1 MEIGTILL
9 NRYEILEQIGEGGMA
24 TVYKAKCHTLDRLV
38 AIKVLKSEYAEDEEF
53 VKKFMMECQS
63 AAKLNHPN
71 IVGIYDFHEIELDGK
86 PVYFIVMEYIDGITL
101 KELIEKKG
109 FIPEEEAVD
118 IALQILEALKEAHS
132 HGVIHRD
139 IKPHN
144 IMISKSGIV
153 KVTDFGIARATSNHT
168 MTTTMDAIGS
178 VHYFSPEQAR
188 GAFTD
193 QRTDIYSFGIV
204 FYEMLTGKR
213 PFVGENPVTIAM
225 KHIQEDITPPGE
237 LNEDI
242 SEGVERVVLK
252 CTMKKQAE
260 RYQNVEEIITDLK
273 STAGSKRTF
282 VPSDVIDDS
291 LDQTRVIPTAE
302 IDKMVQKNKKVKIN
316 KNDDYYDDDD
326 DYDDDD
332 FDDDD
337 DDDFDD
343 DDYYD
348 DDDDD
353 YYDDYDDY
361 GKKKKL
367 GIIPIVL
374 GVLAAFVLTTGLYLG
389 FTKLKQIQKDSIVQ
403 EIALPN
409 LIGKTEAEAR
419 KAVQDMGLKFE
430 VKSETTDSSKPYGV
444 LSQDPQ
450 SGMTVKQNSTVYVV
464 LNVDSKA
471 TKLDSYVGMKLEEIE
486 SKVKELG
493 LKIEVD
499 YVDDDSEENT
509 ILAQNP
515 IAGSSITEGDTL
527 YLSISN
533 GKGAEEN
540 LVPNVLGM
548 NFDDAKK
555 MLEEKGLIVKD
566 AVYVASE
573 ETEKDRVLSQ
583 SLEANQTFE
592 NGDTIELNVS
602 KGPEEKPEENEENP
616 EEKPNEAQLEENK
629 PEDKPAEPEKP
640 QVSTTKFSVA
650 VPLPSDVAESVVKL
664 VKVVEGNRET
674 VYENTFSK
682 DEEVAYINLKDQP
695 VGEILELYIND
706 EFAETFTVQ
715 QR

>member
-337 DDDFDD
+337 
-343 DDYYD
+343 YY

-353 YYDDYDDY
+353 YYDDYDD
-361 GKKKKL
+361 GEKKKL

-409 LIGKTEAEAR
+409 LIGMTEAKAR

-583 SLEANQTFE
+583 SPEANQTFE

-664 VKVVEGNRET
+664 VKVVDGNRET

>member
-144 IMISKSGIV
+144 IMISKNGIV

-237 LNEDI
+237 LNENI

-326 DYDDDD
+326 DY
-332 FDDDD
+332 D

-464 LNVDSKA
+464 LNVDSNS

-548 NFDDAKK
+548 NFEDAKK

-616 EEKPNEAQLEENK
+616 EEKPNEEPTEENK

-664 VKVVEGNRET
+664 VKVVDGNRET

>member
-237 LNEDI
+237 LNENI

-260 RYQNVEEIITDLK
+260 RYQNVDEIITDLR

-337 DDDFDD
+337 
-343 DDYYD
+343 YYD
-348 DDDDD
+348 DDED
-353 YYDDYDDY
+353 YYDDYDD
-361 GKKKKL
+361 GNKKKL

-548 NFDDAKK
+548 NFEYAKK

-573 ETEKDRVLSQ
+573 ETEKDRVLFQ
-583 SLEANQTFE
+583 SIEANQPFE
-592 NGDTIELNVS
+592 NGDTIELSVS

-664 VKVVEGNRET
+664 VKVVDGNRET

>member
-144 IMISKSGIV
+144 IMISKNGIV

-213 PFVGENPVTIAM
+213 PFVGENPVAIAM

-260 RYQNVEEIITDLK
+260 RYQNVDEIITDLR

-332 FDDDD
+332 FDDD
-337 DDDFDD
+337 
-343 DDYYD
+343 YY

-353 YYDDYDDY
+353 YYDDYDD
-361 GKKKKL
+361 GNKKKL

-548 NFDDAKK
+548 NFEDAKK

-573 ETEKDRVLSQ
+573 ETERDRVLSQ
-583 SLEANQTFE
+583 SIEANQTFE

-629 PEDKPAEPEKP
+629 PEDKPSEPEKP

-664 VKVVEGNRET
+664 VKVVYGNRET

>member
-260 RYQNVEEIITDLK
+260 RYQNVDEIITDLK

-326 DYDDDD
+326 DY
-332 FDDDD
+332 D

-573 ETEKDRVLSQ
+573 ETEKDRVLTQ

-664 VKVVEGNRET
+664 VKVVDGNRET

>member
-101 KELIEKKG
+101 KELIEKKW

-337 DDDFDD
+337 
-343 DDYYD
+343 YY

-353 YYDDYDDY
+353 YYDDYDD
-361 GKKKKL
+361 GNKKKL

-409 LIGKTEAEAR
+409 LIGMTEAGAR

-464 LNVDSKA
+464 LNVDSNS

-592 NGDTIELNVS
+592 NGNTIELNVS
-602 KGPEEKPEENEENP
+602 KGPEEKPEENEQNQSEQP
-616 EEKPNEAQLEENK
+616 TEENK
-629 PEDKPAEPEKP
+629 PDEKPAEPEKP
-640 QVSTTKFSVA
+640 KANTTKFSVA
-650 VPLPSDVAESVVKL
+650 VPLPSDVPESVVKL
-664 VKVVEGNRET
+664 VKVVDGNRET

-682 DEEVAYINLKDQP
+682 DEEVAYINLKEQP

>member
-144 IMISKSGIV
+144 IMISKNGIV

-237 LNEDI
+237 LNENI

-337 DDDFDD
+337 
-343 DDYYD
+343 YY

-353 YYDDYDDY
+353 YYDDYDD
-361 GKKKKL
+361 GEKKKL

-583 SLEANQTFE
+583 SPEANQTFE

-664 VKVVEGNRET
+664 VKVVDGNRET

>member
-1 MEIGTILL
+1 
-9 NRYEILEQIGEGGMA
+9 
-24 TVYKAKCHTLDRLV
+24 
-38 AIKVLKSEYAEDEEF
+38 
-53 VKKFMMECQS
+53 
-63 AAKLNHPN
+63 
-71 IVGIYDFHEIELDGK
+71 
-86 PVYFIVMEYIDGITL
+86 
-101 KELIEKKG
+101 
-109 FIPEEEAVD
+109 
-118 IALQILEALKEAHS
+118 
-132 HGVIHRD
+132 
-139 IKPHN
+139 
-144 IMISKSGIV
+144 
-153 KVTDFGIARATSNHT
+153 
-168 MTTTMDAIGS
+168 
-178 VHYFSPEQAR
+178 
-188 GAFTD
+188 
-193 QRTDIYSFGIV
+193 
-204 FYEMLTGKR
+204 
-213 PFVGENPVTIAM
+213 
-225 KHIQEDITPPGE
+225 
-237 LNEDI
+237 
-242 SEGVERVVLK
+242 
-252 CTMKKQAE
+252 
-260 RYQNVEEIITDLK
+260 
-273 STAGSKRTF
+273 
-282 VPSDVIDDS
+282 
-291 LDQTRVIPTAE
+291 
-302 IDKMVQKNKKVKIN
+302 MVQKNKKVKIN

-337 DDDFDD
+337 
-343 DDYYD
+343 YY

-353 YYDDYDDY
+353 YYDDYDD
-361 GKKKKL
+361 GNKKKL
-367 GIIPIVL
+367 GIIPVVL

-450 SGMTVKQNSTVYVV
+450 SGMSVKQNSTVYVV

-583 SLEANQTFE
+583 SIESNQTFE

-664 VKVVEGNRET
+664 VKVVDGNRET

>member
-260 RYQNVEEIITDLK
+260 RYQNVDEIITDLK

-337 DDDFDD
+337 
-343 DDYYD
+343 YY

-353 YYDDYDDY
+353 YYDDYDD
-361 GKKKKL
+361 GEKKKL

-409 LIGKTEAEAR
+409 LIGMTEAQAR

-464 LNVDSKA
+464 LNVDSNS

-566 AVYVASE
+566 AIYVASE

-664 VKVVEGNRET
+664 VKVVDGNRET

>member
-337 DDDFDD
+337 
-343 DDYYD
+343 YYD

-602 KGPEEKPEENEENP
+602 KGPEEKQEENEENP
-616 EEKPNEAQLEENK
+616 EEKPNEEPTEENK

>member
-337 DDDFDD
+337 
-343 DDYYD
+343 YYD

-664 VKVVEGNRET
+664 VKVVDGNRET

>member
-1 MEIGTILL
+1 
-9 NRYEILEQIGEGGMA
+9 
-24 TVYKAKCHTLDRLV
+24 
-38 AIKVLKSEYAEDEEF
+38 
-53 VKKFMMECQS
+53 
-63 AAKLNHPN
+63 
-71 IVGIYDFHEIELDGK
+71 
-86 PVYFIVMEYIDGITL
+86 
-101 KELIEKKG
+101 
-109 FIPEEEAVD
+109 
-118 IALQILEALKEAHS
+118 
-132 HGVIHRD
+132 
-139 IKPHN
+139 
-144 IMISKSGIV
+144 
-153 KVTDFGIARATSNHT
+153 
-168 MTTTMDAIGS
+168 
-178 VHYFSPEQAR
+178 
-188 GAFTD
+188 
-193 QRTDIYSFGIV
+193 
-204 FYEMLTGKR
+204 
-213 PFVGENPVTIAM
+213 
-225 KHIQEDITPPGE
+225 
-237 LNEDI
+237 
-242 SEGVERVVLK
+242 
-252 CTMKKQAE
+252 
-260 RYQNVEEIITDLK
+260 
-273 STAGSKRTF
+273 
-282 VPSDVIDDS
+282 
-291 LDQTRVIPTAE
+291 
-302 IDKMVQKNKKVKIN
+302 
-316 KNDDYYDDDD
+316 
-326 DYDDDD
+326 
-332 FDDDD
+332 
-337 DDDFDD
+337 
-343 DDYYD
+343 
-348 DDDDD
+348 
-353 YYDDYDDY
+353 
-361 GKKKKL
+361 
-367 GIIPIVL
+367 
-374 GVLAAFVLTTGLYLG
+374 
-389 FTKLKQIQKDSIVQ
+389 
-403 EIALPN
+403 
-409 LIGKTEAEAR
+409 
-419 KAVQDMGLKFE
+419 MGLKFE

-616 EEKPNEAQLEENK
+616 EEKPNEEPTEENK

-664 VKVVEGNRET
+664 VKVVDGNRET

>member
-260 RYQNVEEIITDLK
+260 RYQNVEEIITDLR

-337 DDDFDD
+337 
-343 DDYYD
+343 YY

-353 YYDDYDDY
+353 YYDDYDDD

-409 LIGKTEAEAR
+409 LIGRTEAEAR

-464 LNVDSKA
+464 LNVDSNA

-573 ETEKDRVLSQ
+573 ETEKDRVLYQ
-583 SLEANQTFE
+583 SLEANQPFE

-616 EEKPNEAQLEENK
+616 DEKPNEEPSEENK

-640 QVSTTKFSVA
+640 QASTTKFSVA
-650 VPLPSDVAESVVKL
+650 VPLPSDVPESVVKL
-664 VKVVEGNRET
+664 VKVVDGNRET

-682 DEEVAYINLKDQP
+682 EDEVAYINLKDQP
-695 VGEILELYIND
+695 IGEILELYIND

>member
-144 IMISKSGIV
+144 IMISKNGIV

-237 LNEDI
+237 LNENI

-302 IDKMVQKNKKVKIN
+302 IYKMVQKNKKVKIN

-326 DYDDDD
+326 DY
-332 FDDDD
+332 D

-409 LIGKTEAEAR
+409 LIGMTEAKAR

-450 SGMTVKQNSTVYVV
+450 SGMSVKQNSTVYVV

-583 SLEANQTFE
+583 SPEANQTFE

-664 VKVVEGNRET
+664 VKVVDGNRET

>member
-71 IVGIYDFHEIELDGK
+71 IVGIYDFHEIELDRK

-332 FDDDD
+332 FDDD
-337 DDDFDD
+337 
-343 DDYYD
+343 YY

-353 YYDDYDDY
+353 YYDDYDD
-361 GKKKKL
+361 GNKKKL

-409 LIGKTEAEAR
+409 LIGMTEAVAR

-548 NFDDAKK
+548 NFEDAKK

-583 SLEANQTFE
+583 SIEANQLFE
-592 NGDTIELNVS
+592 NGDTIELSVS

-664 VKVVEGNRET
+664 VKVVDGNRET

>member
-101 KELIEKKG
+101 KELTEKKG

-237 LNEDI
+237 LNENI

-337 DDDFDD
+337 
-343 DDYYD
+343 YYD

-409 LIGKTEAEAR
+409 LIGMTEAGAR

-464 LNVDSKA
+464 LNVDSNS

-602 KGPEEKPEENEENP
+602 KGPEEKPEENEE
-616 EEKPNEAQLEENK
+616 KPNEEPTEENK

-640 QVSTTKFSVA
+640 QASTTKFSVA

-664 VKVVEGNRET
+664 VKVVDGNRET

>member
-260 RYQNVEEIITDLK
+260 RYQNVDEIITDLK

-337 DDDFDD
+337 
-343 DDYYD
+343 YY

-353 YYDDYDDY
+353 YYDDYDD
-361 GKKKKL
+361 GNKKKL

-409 LIGKTEAEAR
+409 LIGMTEAEAR

-464 LNVDSKA
+464 LNVDSNS

-616 EEKPNEAQLEENK
+616 EEKPNEEPTEENK

-664 VKVVEGNRET
+664 VKVVDGNRET

>member
-144 IMISKSGIV
+144 IMISKNGIV

-237 LNEDI
+237 LNENI

-337 DDDFDD
+337 
-343 DDYYD
+343 YY

-353 YYDDYDDY
+353 YYDDYDD
-361 GKKKKL
+361 GNKKKL

-409 LIGKTEAEAR
+409 LIGMTEAVAR

-450 SGMTVKQNSTVYVV
+450 SGMSVKQNSTVYVV

-583 SLEANQTFE
+583 SIESNQTFE

-664 VKVVEGNRET
+664 VKVVDGNRET

>member
-144 IMISKSGIV
+144 IMISKNGIV

-337 DDDFDD
+337 
-343 DDYYD
+343 YY

-353 YYDDYDDY
+353 YYDDYDD

-616 EEKPNEAQLEENK
+616 EEKPNEEPTEENK

-664 VKVVEGNRET
+664 VKVVDGNRET

>member
-237 LNEDI
+237 LNENI

-337 DDDFDD
+337 
-343 DDYYD
+343 YYD

-353 YYDDYDDY
+353 YYDDYDD

-616 EEKPNEAQLEENK
+616 EEKPNEEPTEENK

-664 VKVVEGNRET
+664 VKVVDGNRET

>member
-101 KELIEKKG
+101 KELIEKKW

-337 DDDFDD
+337 
-343 DDYYD
+343 YY

-353 YYDDYDDY
+353 YYDDYDD
-361 GKKKKL
+361 GNKKKL

-409 LIGKTEAEAR
+409 LIGMTEAGAR

-464 LNVDSKA
+464 LNVDSNS

-509 ILAQNP
+509 IIAQNP

-533 GKGAEEN
+533 GKGSEDN

-548 NFDDAKK
+548 TFDEAKK
-555 MLEEKGLIVKD
+555 MLEEKGLVVKD
-566 AVYVASE
+566 PVYVASE
-573 ETEKDRVLSQ
+573 ETEKDRVISQ
-583 SLEANQTFE
+583 SIEANKPFE

-602 KGPEEKPEENEENP
+602 KGPEEKPEENEQNQSEQ
-616 EEKPNEAQLEENK
+616 PNEENK
-629 PEDKPAEPEKP
+629 PDEKPAEPEKP
-640 QVSTTKFSVA
+640 KANTTKFSVA
-650 VPLPSDVAESVVKL
+650 VPLPSDVPESVVKL
-664 VKVVEGNRET
+664 VKVVDGNRET

>member
-337 DDDFDD
+337 
-343 DDYYD
+343 YYD

-409 LIGKTEAEAR
+409 LIGMTEAEAR

-616 EEKPNEAQLEENK
+616 EEKPNEEPTEENK

-664 VKVVEGNRET
+664 VKVVDGNRET

>member
-144 IMISKSGIV
+144 IMISKNGIV

-326 DYDDDD
+326 Y
-332 FDDDD
+332 D

-348 DDDDD
+348 DDDD
-353 YYDDYDDY
+353 YYDDYDG

-548 NFDDAKK
+548 NFEDAKK

-583 SLEANQTFE
+583 SPEANQTFE

-616 EEKPNEAQLEENK
+616 EEKPNDAQFEENK

-664 VKVVEGNRET
+664 VKVIDGNRET

>member
-101 KELIEKKG
+101 KELIEKKV

-144 IMISKSGIV
+144 IMISKNGIV

-225 KHIQEDITPPGE
+225 KHIQADITPPGE

-326 DYDDDD
+326 DY
-332 FDDDD
+332 D

-486 SKVKELG
+486 SKIKELG

-616 EEKPNEAQLEENK
+616 EEKPNEEPTEENK

-664 VKVVEGNRET
+664 VKVVDGNRET

>member
-101 KELIEKKG
+101 KELIEKKW

-337 DDDFDD
+337 
-343 DDYYD
+343 YY

-353 YYDDYDDY
+353 YYDDYDD
-361 GKKKKL
+361 GNKKKL

-409 LIGKTEAEAR
+409 LIGMTEAGAR

-464 LNVDSKA
+464 LNVDSNS

-583 SLEANQTFE
+583 SLEPNQTFE
-592 NGDTIELNVS
+592 NGNTIELNVS
-602 KGPEEKPEENEENP
+602 KGPEEKPEENEQNQSEQP
-616 EEKPNEAQLEENK
+616 TEENK
-629 PEDKPAEPEKP
+629 PDEKPAEPEKP
-640 QVSTTKFSVA
+640 KANTTKFSVA
-650 VPLPSDVAESVVKL
+650 VPLPSDVPESVVKL
-664 VKVVEGNRET
+664 VKVVDGNRET

>member
-337 DDDFDD
+337 
-343 DDYYD
+343 YY

-353 YYDDYDDY
+353 YYDDYDD
-361 GKKKKL
+361 GEKKKL

-409 LIGKTEAEAR
+409 LIGMTEAEAR

-464 LNVDSKA
+464 LNVDSNS

-583 SLEANQTFE
+583 SIESNQTFE

-664 VKVVEGNRET
+664 VKVVDGNRET

>member
-332 FDDDD
+332 FDDD
-337 DDDFDD
+337 
-343 DDYYD
+343 YY

-353 YYDDYDDY
+353 YYDDYDD
-361 GKKKKL
+361 GEKKKL

-464 LNVDSKA
+464 LNVDSNS

-548 NFDDAKK
+548 NFEDAKK

-583 SLEANQTFE
+583 SLKANQTFE

-616 EEKPNEAQLEENK
+616 EEKPNEEPTEENK

-664 VKVVEGNRET
+664 VKVVDGNRET

>member
-237 LNEDI
+237 LNENI

-337 DDDFDD
+337 
-343 DDYYD
+343 YY

-353 YYDDYDDY
+353 YYDDYDD
-361 GKKKKL
+361 GNKKKL
-367 GIIPIVL
+367 GIIPVVL

-450 SGMTVKQNSTVYVV
+450 SGMSVKQNSTVYVV

-616 EEKPNEAQLEENK
+616 EEKPNEEPTEENK

-664 VKVVEGNRET
+664 VKVVDGNRET

>member
-144 IMISKSGIV
+144 IMISKNGIV

-337 DDDFDD
+337 
-343 DDYYD
+343 YY

-353 YYDDYDDY
+353 YYDDYDG

-664 VKVVEGNRET
+664 VKVVDGNRET

>member
-71 IVGIYDFHEIELDGK
+71 IVGIYDFHEIELDRK

-144 IMISKSGIV
+144 IMISKNGII

-260 RYQNVEEIITDLK
+260 RYQNVDEIITDLR

-326 DYDDDD
+326 DDDDYDDDD
-332 FDDDD
+332 FDDD
-337 DDDFDD
+337 
-343 DDYYD
+343 YY

-353 YYDDYDDY
+353 YYDDYDD
-361 GKKKKL
+361 GNKKKL

-548 NFDDAKK
+548 NFEDAKK

-583 SLEANQTFE
+583 SIEANQPFE
-592 NGDTIELNVS
+592 NGDTIELSVS

-664 VKVVEGNRET
+664 VKVVDGNRET

>member
-71 IVGIYDFHEIELDGK
+71 IVGIYDFHEIELDRK

-144 IMISKSGIV
+144 IMISKNGII

-260 RYQNVEEIITDLK
+260 RYQNVDEIITDLR

-332 FDDDD
+332 FDDD
-337 DDDFDD
+337 
-343 DDYYD
+343 YY

-353 YYDDYDDY
+353 YYDDYDD
-361 GKKKKL
+361 GNKKKL

-548 NFDDAKK
+548 NFEYAKK

-583 SLEANQTFE
+583 SIEANQPFE
-592 NGDTIELNVS
+592 NGDTIELSVS

-664 VKVVEGNRET
+664 VKVVDGNRET

>member
-237 LNEDI
+237 INEDI

-326 DYDDDD
+326 DY
-332 FDDDD
+332 D

-602 KGPEEKPEENEENP
+602 KGPEEKPEENEQNQSEQ
-616 EEKPNEAQLEENK
+616 PNEENK
-629 PEDKPAEPEKP
+629 PDEKPAEPEKP
-640 QVSTTKFSVA
+640 KANTTKFSVA
-650 VPLPSDVAESVVKL
+650 VPLPSDVPESVVKL
-664 VKVVEGNRET
+664 VKVVDGNRET

>member
-144 IMISKSGIV
+144 IMISKNGTV

-237 LNEDI
+237 LNENI

-337 DDDFDD
+337 
-343 DDYYD
+343 YY

-353 YYDDYDDY
+353 YYDDYDD
-361 GKKKKL
+361 GNKKKL

-464 LNVDSKA
+464 LNVDSNA

-583 SLEANQTFE
+583 SPEANQTFE

-664 VKVVEGNRET
+664 VKVVDGNRET

>member
-144 IMISKSGIV
+144 IMISKNGIV

-237 LNEDI
+237 LNENI

-332 FDDDD
+332 FDDD
-337 DDDFDD
+337 
-343 DDYYD
+343 YY

-353 YYDDYDDY
+353 YYDDYDD
-361 GKKKKL
+361 GEKKKL

-409 LIGKTEAEAR
+409 LIGMTEAEAR

-616 EEKPNEAQLEENK
+616 EEKPNEEPTEENK

-664 VKVVEGNRET
+664 VKVVDGNRET

>member
-260 RYQNVEEIITDLK
+260 RYQNVDEIITDLR

-337 DDDFDD
+337 
-343 DDYYD
+343 YYD

-353 YYDDYDDY
+353 YYDDYDD
-361 GKKKKL
+361 GNKKKL

-548 NFDDAKK
+548 NFEDAKK

-573 ETEKDRVLSQ
+573 ETEKDRVLFQ
-583 SLEANQTFE
+583 SIEANQTFE

-629 PEDKPAEPEKP
+629 PDDKPAEPEKP

-664 VKVVEGNRET
+664 VKVVDGNRET

>member
-144 IMISKSGIV
+144 IMISKNGIV

-260 RYQNVEEIITDLK
+260 RYQNVDEIITDLR

-332 FDDDD
+332 FDDD
-337 DDDFDD
+337 
-343 DDYYD
+343 YY

-353 YYDDYDDY
+353 YYDDYDD
-361 GKKKKL
+361 GNKKKL

-548 NFDDAKK
+548 NFEDAKK

-583 SLEANQTFE
+583 SIEANQPFE
-592 NGDTIELNVS
+592 NGDTIELSVS

-616 EEKPNEAQLEENK
+616 EEKTNEAQLEENK

-664 VKVVEGNRET
+664 VKVVDGNRET

>member
-326 DYDDDD
+326 Y
-332 FDDDD
+332 D

-450 SGMTVKQNSTVYVV
+450 SGMSVKQNSTVYVV

-583 SLEANQTFE
+583 SIESNQTFE

-664 VKVVEGNRET
+664 VKVVDGNRET

>member
-144 IMISKSGIV
+144 IMISKNGIV

-237 LNEDI
+237 LNENI

-332 FDDDD
+332 FDDD
-337 DDDFDD
+337 
-343 DDYYD
+343 YY

-353 YYDDYDDY
+353 YYDDYDD
-361 GKKKKL
+361 GNKKKL

-374 GVLAAFVLTTGLYLG
+374 GVIAAFVLTTGLYLG

-548 NFDDAKK
+548 NFEDAKK

-573 ETEKDRVLSQ
+573 ETEKDRVLFQ
-583 SLEANQTFE
+583 SIEANQTFE

-629 PEDKPAEPEKP
+629 PEDKPSEPEKP

-664 VKVVEGNRET
+664 VKVVDGNRET

>member
-71 IVGIYDFHEIELDGK
+71 IVGIYDFHEIELGGK

-260 RYQNVEEIITDLK
+260 RYQNVEEIITDLR

-337 DDDFDD
+337 
-343 DDYYD
+343 YY

-353 YYDDYDDY
+353 YYDDYDDD

-409 LIGKTEAEAR
+409 LIGRTEAEAR

-464 LNVDSKA
+464 LNVDSNA

-486 SKVKELG
+486 SKVNELG

-573 ETEKDRVLSQ
+573 ETEKDRVLYQ
-583 SLEANQTFE
+583 SLEANQPFE

-616 EEKPNEAQLEENK
+616 DEKPNEEPSEENK

-640 QVSTTKFSVA
+640 QASTTKFSVA
-650 VPLPSDVAESVVKL
+650 VPLPSDVPESVVKL
-664 VKVVEGNRET
+664 VKVVDGNRET

-682 DEEVAYINLKDQP
+682 EDEVAYINLKDQP
-695 VGEILELYIND
+695 IGEILELYIND

>member
-337 DDDFDD
+337 
-343 DDYYD
+343 YY

-353 YYDDYDDY
+353 YYDDYDD

-548 NFDDAKK
+548 NFEDAKK

-583 SLEANQTFE
+583 SPEANQTFE

-616 EEKPNEAQLEENK
+616 EEKPNEEPTEENK

-664 VKVVEGNRET
+664 VKVVDGNRET
-674 VYENTFSK
+674 IYENTFSK